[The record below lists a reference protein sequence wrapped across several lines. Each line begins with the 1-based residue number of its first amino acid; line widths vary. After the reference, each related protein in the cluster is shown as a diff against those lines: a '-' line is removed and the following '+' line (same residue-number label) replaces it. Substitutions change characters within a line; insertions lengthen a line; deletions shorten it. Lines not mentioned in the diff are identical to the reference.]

1 MIARKLQQYLDSHH
15 IPYEVVPHSRSATTS
30 EAARVAHV
38 PGSKVVK
45 SVVIHHEL
53 GYMLALVPS
62 THRVEL
68 DTLQTVLD
76 KRLGLAREEDVA
88 HLFDDCA
95 LGAVPPVG
103 AAYDVPVL
111 VDESLVGSSDMYFEA
126 GDHSTL
132 VHVSGQAFNEL
143 TREAHRARFSHPAV

>member
-1 MIARKLQQYLDSHH
+1 MIANKLQQYLNKCH
-15 IPYEVVPHSRSATTS
+15 IPYDVVPHTRSATTS

-68 DTLQTVLD
+68 DTLQSVLD
-76 KRLGLAREEDVA
+76 RRLGLASEEEVA
-88 HLFDDCA
+88 LLFDDCA
-95 LGAVPPVG
+95 VGAIPPLG

-111 VDESLVGSSDMYFEA
+111 IDESLVGSSDAYFEG
-126 GDHSTL
+126 GDHATL
-132 VHVSGQAFNEL
+132 VHVSGKAFDELNRQA
-143 TREAHRARFSHPAV
+143 RRARFSHPA